1 MPANGHHGLG
11 VGGLGTGAED
21 DWNAIRRTI
30 RNRFVPS
37 EQDDDPI
44 CGRVV
49 DRDAGKSSFEL
60 AGNRAGLRDG
70 GLLRLQSPQRLVPRP
85 PKTGDILCCI
95 LSQRL
100 TIGLHHWLSG
110 SGRCEQRWHEKKP
123 SHPLAS
129 VISGPLT
136 QADRGNGTPRYLS
149 GSKNMPNHTRNSP
162 STPVIAVLL
171 LVAAVLGGFIA
182 RFIPAVGGG
191 SPTPAMATPLGGE
204 RTLAPLV
211 KASSPAVVNIRVEQP
226 SPAEQNPL
234 LQDPFFRRYMGV
246 PDSAM
251 QPAIAAGSGAIVDG
265 ARGLVITNFHVVQN
279 ARSVEV
285 GLKDGRHFAADPVAL
300 APELDLAVLRI
311 GAKDLPSLELA
322 NSDKLEVGD
331 YVVAIGNPFGIGQ
344 TVTSGIVS
352 ATNRTLGQNDARRF
366 IQTDAPINPGNS
378 GGPLIDLHGKVV
390 GINSALFSPDRGQG
404 NVGIGFAIPANVVRK
419 VLAEAER
426 AK

>member
-1 MPANGHHGLG
+1 MHN
-11 VGGLGTGAED
+11 
-21 DWNAIRRTI
+21 
-30 RNRFVPS
+30 
-37 EQDDDPI
+37 
-44 CGRVV
+44 
-49 DRDAGKSSFEL
+49 
-60 AGNRAGLRDG
+60 
-70 GLLRLQSPQRLVPRP
+70 PQRN
-85 PKTGDILCCI
+85 
-95 LSQRL
+95 
-100 TIGLHHWLSG
+100 
-110 SGRCEQRWHEKKP
+110 
-123 SHPLAS
+123 S
-129 VISGPLT
+129 V
-136 QADRGNGTPRYLS
+136 
-149 GSKNMPNHTRNSP
+149 

-171 LVAAVLGGFIA
+171 LIAALLGGFVA
-182 RFIPAVGGG
+182 RLIPAGNGGG
-191 SPTPAMATPLGGE
+191 SPTPALAKSLDGE

-251 QPAIAAGSGAIVDG
+251 QPVMSAGSGAIVDG
-265 ARGLVITNFHVVQN
+265 ARGLVITNFHVVRN
-279 ARSVEV
+279 ARTVEV

-300 APELDLAVLRI
+300 APQLDLAVLRI
-311 GAKDLPSLELA
+311 GAKDLPSLQLA
-322 NSDKLEVGD
+322 DSDKLEVGD

-378 GGPLIDLHGKVV
+378 GGPLIDLRGKVV